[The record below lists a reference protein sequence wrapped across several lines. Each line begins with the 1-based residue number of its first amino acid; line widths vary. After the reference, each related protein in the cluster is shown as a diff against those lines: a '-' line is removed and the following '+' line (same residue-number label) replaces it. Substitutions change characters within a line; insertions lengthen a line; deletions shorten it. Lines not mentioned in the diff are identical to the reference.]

1 MPVCCRLNSCKIAL
15 AKVID
20 LVPLRAIVDPKTQLR
35 ELYYIMMLQIPELSY
50 PYGGTVNFKICLE
63 VQLTTHQSP
72 MPNSSQ
78 LALGLIGISDVGVVK
93 RRFPYWI
100 QKDIESVK
108 QKDPLLDL

>member
-1 MPVCCRLNSCKIAL
+1 M
-15 AKVID
+15 
-20 LVPLRAIVDPKTQLR
+20 LRFH
-35 ELYYIMMLQIPELSY
+35 ELSY

-100 QKDIESVK
+100 QKEF
-108 QKDPLLDL
+108 QRH

>member
-1 MPVCCRLNSCKIAL
+1 MPVFCKLNSCKIAI
-15 AKVID
+15 AKLID
-20 LVPLRAIVDPKTQLR
+20 LVPLRALFDPKTQLP
-35 ELYYIMMLQIPELSY
+35 ELYSIVMLQFPELSY